1 MGMFGSGGGG
11 DFNPNDWV
19 DYKVYNEVMK
29 NDTTSSTKS
38 NTNSS
43 KEVKIKNY
51 KPSILNNKTY
61 VYTMFGVFIVLCLV
75 ASVTTAIL
83 KESILVRTIVSL
95 VPPIWLILMLIVSKI
110 IDIIKNSKLQQNYK
124 KEKEKNDELK

>member
-43 KEVKIKNY
+43 KEVKIKNTITKKY
-51 KPSILNNKTY
+51 RGNHLYLIVPDEILN
-61 VYTMFGVFIVLCLV
+61 
-75 ASVTTAIL
+75 A
-83 KESILVRTIVSL
+83 
-95 VPPIWLILMLIVSKI
+95 SKI
-110 IDIIKNSKLQQNYK
+110 DLMFTIRTYRYTYR
-124 KEKEKNDELK
+124 LKGE